1 MDDDPT
7 VRDSLNDVLLS
18 EGYVVMPAENGQQ
31 ALDLANQSPVDLVLL
46 DLNMPV
52 KNGWDTFEQFTRE
65 HPLIPIIIAMV
76 DRELANPND
85 YQSESIGDYSR
96 TTFGGL
102 NATRSQR
109 RAIMRILGIA
119 PWSSQDAQ
127 VDIPLPPRRSGIS
140 DDEILGV
147 L

>member
-1 MDDDPT
+1 MTYVSLEDYLARQGKTPGDLDSADTLRTESKLADADAYVRQIARDGGVTIDPA
-7 VRDSLNDVLLS
+7 DVA
-18 EGYVVMPAENGQQ
+18 EGEPLE
-31 ALDLANQSPVDLVLL
+31 
-46 DLNMPV
+46 
-52 KNGWDTFEQFTRE
+52 T
-65 HPLIPIIIAMV
+65 LIPIIITMV

-109 RAIMRILGIA
+109 RAIMRILGIP

-127 VDIPLPPRRSGIS
+127 VDIPLPPTRQGIS
-140 DDEILGV
+140 DSDILGV